1 MSIRGRFVW
10 EELMTTDTASA
21 AKFYAKIAGLKTK
34 PAAFNASYTTFV
46 ASGGRSMGGLMT
58 LPDEAKAG
66 GTPPSWLSYVGT
78 TNVDETAR
86 QAAALGGKI
95 AKAPFDIPGEGG
107 RMAILQDPQGAIF
120 AVYTN
125 PKATD
130 MPTDVVPGQMSWH
143 ELTTTDINAA
153 LSFYQQL

>member
-66 GTPPSWLSYVGT
+66 GTPPSWLSNVRP
-78 TNVDETAR
+78 TNRAQTAR
-86 QAAALGGKI
+86 QAAPPCGKK
-95 AKAPFDIPGEGG
+95 AKPPFVIP
-107 RMAILQDPQGAIF
+107 ADTP
-120 AVYTN
+120 TN
-125 PKATD
+125 A
-130 MPTDVVPGQMSWH
+130 
-143 ELTTTDINAA
+143 
-153 LSFYQQL
+153 